1 MGSAGRGRP
10 SGHLPGAVAAPGRG
24 SAMTDTQP
32 RPDRTLV
39 PFPAQAAAEMEAA
52 EQHGHTAVVGLLSA
66 LFAGVVMLARSV
78 KKSPKATQ
86 ARAVVG
92 YRLRKA
98 PHDGARLG

>member
-1 MGSAGRGRP
+1 
-10 SGHLPGAVAAPGRG
+10 
-24 SAMTDTQP
+24 MTDTQP

-78 KKSPKATQ
+78 KKSPKVAQ

-98 PHDGARLG
+98 PHDGAREDVPDFVDFRRRSGDHQAALLV